1 MARESGSGNRY
12 LVILIL
18 LIICYLGM
26 IGFGLKVYLTPPASA
41 VMPESKLTEVQQK
54 ALLKRCG
61 SATIILPDGS
71 ESCFYFDWQ
80 KEELK
85 KYGKTGLKSRKRR
98 WRDDGME
105 NPTRDA

>member
-1 MARESGSGNRY
+1 MTRESGSGNQY

-26 IGFGLKVYLTPPASA
+26 IGLGLKMYLTPTASA

-54 ALLKRCG
+54 VLLKRCG
-61 SATIILPDGS
+61 SATVINPDGS

-80 KEELK
+80 KEEIK
-85 KYGKTGLKSRKRR
+85 KYRKTGLKPRKER
-98 WRDDGME
+98 
-105 NPTRDA
+105 